1 MLVFTWFRAFLI
13 PLLFKKDAK
22 RMEKKSEGGRRRSG
36 VKYLKVFFFLL
47 NYKSVIPPCPGMRK
61 RAVRNFTHRCLKN

>member
-22 RMEKKSEGGRRRSG
+22 RMGKKSEGGRRRSG

-47 NYKSVIPPCPGMRK
+47 NYKSVIPP
-61 RAVRNFTHRCLKN
+61 